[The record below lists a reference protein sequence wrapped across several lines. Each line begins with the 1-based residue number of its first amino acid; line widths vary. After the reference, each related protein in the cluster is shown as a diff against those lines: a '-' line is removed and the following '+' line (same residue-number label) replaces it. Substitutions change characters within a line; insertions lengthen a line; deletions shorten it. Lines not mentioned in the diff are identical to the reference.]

1 MKITINCLTGYN
13 FQPGMEILTDGN
25 TVVMHKYDN
34 LKVGK
39 IDTIHSNGTMEV
51 EIYDNQEEKFTVSE
65 FKKYIKS
72 QDSLGDVMYFLTPE
86 KIKEANLQTQEDE
99 NEDD

>member
-1 MKITINCLTGYN
+1 MKIKINCLTGYN
-13 FQPGMEILTDGN
+13 FQPGMEVLTDGKTIVLN
-25 TVVMHKYDN
+25 KNED

-39 IDTIHSNGTMEV
+39 IDTIFLDGTMEV

-65 FKKYIKS
+65 FKKYIES

-86 KIKEANLQTQEDE
+86 KIKEANLQTQEE
-99 NEDD
+99 EDD